1 MMKTPGWPG
10 VFIICSMIR
19 ISTEKLHL
27 FHIDYYYG
35 GVIRAFRIS
44 SGRLLSTC
52 SVYKGVRMC
61 SR

>member
-27 FHIDYYYG
+27 FHIDY
-35 GVIRAFRIS
+35 
-44 SGRLLSTC
+44 
-52 SVYKGVRMC
+52 
-61 SR
+61 